1 MVINMKEKHKKIVV
15 IGGVAGG
22 MSFATR
28 YRRLNQEDDIII
40 FEKGPYVS
48 FANCGLPYYI
58 SGEIST
64 RSALLVVR
72 EQLLKDR
79 FRLDIRSNSEVI
91 SIDAHMKKIE
101 YRFQD
106 QVYTETYDELIISTG
121 AKPIQLNIEGFD
133 QIPHFSLRNIPDL
146 DQIMKFI
153 KANQP
158 KHATIIGAGYIG
170 LEVAENLIKKGL
182 SVTVVEKSMEVLPV
196 VDPEMGIMIRE
207 ELEKNGVS
215 VFVDDEFIS
224 FNNKHGLLKSG
235 KTIDTDFVITA
246 VGVNPDT
253 SLAEKSGIKTGMRG
267 GIVIDSRYQTSTS
280 HIYAVGDAV
289 IVKNQVSS
297 VDSLIPL
304 ASPANRQG
312 RQLADILS
320 GLPVTNKGT
329 LGTSIVKVFDLSLA
343 ATGLNEKQLKGQSY
357 QVIHLNANDH
367 ASYYPHATPIFLKV
381 IFDPKTE
388 RILGAQAVGQKG
400 IDKRIDI
407 LATAIKGNIKV
418 TDLQELELSYAPP
431 YSSAKDIVN
440 LAGYVASNVI
450 LGITKTVQWY
460 EVKSMIDNQEDVVFV
475 DVRPAFESEA
485 YGSIKN
491 SIHLDIDQLSKTY
504 HEIPKDK
511 KVIVYC
517 DTGTKGYN
525 AERFLRSKGYDV
537 RNIDGAYH
545 IISKMLKEHING

>member
-1 MVINMKEKHKKIVV
+1 MVIKMKEKHKKIVV

-101 YRFQD
+101 YRCQD

-121 AKPIQLNIEGFD
+121 AKPIQLNIEGLD

-182 SVTVVEKSMEVLPV
+182 SVSIVEKSMEVLPV

-224 FNNKHGLLKSG
+224 FNNKQGFLKSG
-235 KTIDTDFVITA
+235 QIIETDFIITA

-253 SLAEKSGIKTGMRG
+253 SLVEHAGIKTGIRG
-267 GIVIDSRYQTSTS
+267 GIIIDSRYQTSTN

-289 IVKNQVSS
+289 IVKNQISS

-367 ASYYPHATPIFLKV
+367 ASYYPHATPIYLKV

-400 IDKRIDI
+400 VDKRIDI
-407 LATAIKGNIKV
+407 IATAIKGSIKV

-450 LGITKTVQWY
+450 LGITKTVQWH
-460 EVKSMIDNQEDVVFV
+460 EVKSMIENQEDVIFV
-475 DVRPAFESEA
+475 DVRPNFESEA
-485 YGSIKN
+485 YGSIRN
-491 SIHLDIDQLSKTY
+491 SINLDIDQLSKTY

>member
-1 MVINMKEKHKKIVV
+1 MKEKHKKIVV

-91 SIDAHMKKIE
+91 SIDTHMKKIE

-121 AKPIQLNIEGFD
+121 AKPIQLNIEGLD

-182 SVTVVEKSMEVLPV
+182 SVSVVEKSMEVLPV

-224 FNNKHGLLKSG
+224 FNNKQGFLKSG
-235 KTIDTDFVITA
+235 
-246 VGVNPDT
+246 
-253 SLAEKSGIKTGMRG
+253 
-267 GIVIDSRYQTSTS
+267 Q
-280 HIYAVGDAV
+280 
-289 IVKNQVSS
+289 
-297 VDSLIPL
+297 
-304 ASPANRQG
+304 
-312 RQLADILS
+312 
-320 GLPVTNKGT
+320 
-329 LGTSIVKVFDLSLA
+329 
-343 ATGLNEKQLKGQSY
+343 
-357 QVIHLNANDH
+357 ND
-367 ASYYPHATPIFLKV
+367 
-381 IFDPKTE
+381 
-388 RILGAQAVGQKG
+388 
-400 IDKRIDI
+400 
-407 LATAIKGNIKV
+407 
-418 TDLQELELSYAPP
+418 
-431 YSSAKDIVN
+431 
-440 LAGYVASNVI
+440 
-450 LGITKTVQWY
+450 
-460 EVKSMIDNQEDVVFV
+460 
-475 DVRPAFESEA
+475 
-485 YGSIKN
+485 
-491 SIHLDIDQLSKTY
+491 
-504 HEIPKDK
+504 
-511 KVIVYC
+511 
-517 DTGTKGYN
+517 
-525 AERFLRSKGYDV
+525 
-537 RNIDGAYH
+537 
-545 IISKMLKEHING
+545 

>member
-407 LATAIKGNIKV
+407 LATAIKGSIKV